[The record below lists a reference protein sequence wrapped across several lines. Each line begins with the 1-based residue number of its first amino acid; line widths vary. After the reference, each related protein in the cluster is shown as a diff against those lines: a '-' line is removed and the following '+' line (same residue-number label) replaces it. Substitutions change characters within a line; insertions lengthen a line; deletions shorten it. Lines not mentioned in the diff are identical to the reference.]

1 LLRRIKNSDE
11 VQSEKFYNQAFQAHV
26 MGNLEEAISAYRQC
40 LDLDPHHFAALNN
53 LAGAC
58 LFTQEYSLARDYLEQ
73 ALFGTRGISMI
84 YYNLGLIYSLM
95 EQTDKA
101 IESFEKTLSLRPGHF
116 WALINLAEIL
126 VDRVQIKDA
135 IEYYRKSV
143 SVAPDPGTVNLR
155 MVELFILEND
165 FSRAEMVLREAL
177 AHREMPEYLYNLSWL
192 LLVQK
197 KSIPEAIALLKKAR
211 LKKAP
216 YHEALF
222 NQSVAESLN
231 DQYEDSL
238 QHMQNYTNYTTP
250 HDVAALVKN
259 YRTLARVNI
268 NNVLASMKIATYL
281 FNEGY
286 EQEAVSELMYLLKR
300 KPDFLP
306 GMKLLADYEY
316 QTGQIEMAIETCH
329 RVLKSAEEENTL
341 ESYLLLAKIYG
352 SKGDYDAAM
361 EFVEHALQIN
371 PNLPELNYQYATFMA
386 QKGEFQVALKHYKQ
400 IAAGNPSYPRIQ
412 SRIRMVEEELRESR
426 P

>member
-1 LLRRIKNSDE
+1 
-11 VQSEKFYNQAFQAHV
+11 
-26 MGNLEEAISAYRQC
+26 
-40 LDLDPHHFAALNN
+40 
-53 LAGAC
+53 
-58 LFTQEYSLARDYLEQ
+58 
-73 ALFGTRGISMI
+73 
-84 YYNLGLIYSLM
+84 
-95 EQTDKA
+95 
-101 IESFEKTLSLRPGHF
+101 
-116 WALINLAEIL
+116 
-126 VDRVQIKDA
+126 
-135 IEYYRKSV
+135 
-143 SVAPDPGTVNLR
+143 

-197 KSIPEAIALLKKAR
+197 RSIPEAIALLKKAR

-238 QHMQNYTNYTTP
+238 QHMQNYTKYTTP
-250 HDVAALVKN
+250 HDVASLVKN

-268 NNVLASMKIATYL
+268 NNVLASMNIATYL

-286 EQEAVSELMYLLKR
+286 EQEAIAELMYLLKR
-300 KPDFLP
+300 KPDFVP

-316 QTGQIEMAIETCH
+316 QTGQIEMAIESCH
-329 RVLKSAEEENTL
+329 RVLKAAEEEKTL
-341 ESYLLLAKIYG
+341 ETYLLLAKIYG
-352 SKGDYDAAM
+352 SKGDYDSAM

-386 QKGEFQVALKHYKQ
+386 QKGDFQVALKHYKQ
-400 IAAGNPSYPRIQ
+400 IAASNPSFPRIQ
-412 SRIRMVEEELRESR
+412 SRIRMVEEELRESHS
-426 P
+426 